1 MDTNNTVSQA
11 NAILDYMSKGHAITG
26 IEALNLFGC
35 FRLPARI
42 ADLKKV
48 GHKIKSEMVKLANGK
63 RVAQYTLLEPSLF

>member
-1 MDTNNTVSQA
+1 METNSTVSQA
-11 NAILDYMSKGHAITG
+11 NAILDYMSKGNTITG

-48 GHKIKSEMVKLANGK
+48 GHQIKSEMIKLTNGK
-63 RVAQYTLLEPSLF
+63 RAAQYTLLEPSLF

>member
-1 MDTNNTVSQA
+1 MDTNSTVSQA
-11 NAILDYMSKGHAITG
+11 NAILDYMSKGHIITG

>member
-1 MDTNNTVSQA
+1 MTTTVSQS
-11 NAILDYMSKGHAITG
+11 NAILAYMQKGNTITG

-48 GHKIKSEMVKLANGK
+48 GYKIKSEMIKLTNGK

>member
-11 NAILDYMSKGHAITG
+11 NAILDYMSKGNTITG

-48 GHKIKSEMVKLANGK
+48 GHQIKSEMVKLNNGK
-63 RVAQYTLLEPSLF
+63 RVAQYTLLEPALF

>member
-1 MDTNNTVSQA
+1 
-11 NAILDYMSKGHAITG
+11 MSKGNSITG

-48 GHKIKSEMVKLANGK
+48 GHKIKSEMVKLTNGK

>member
-1 MDTNNTVSQA
+1 MDTNTTVSQA
-11 NAILDYMSKGHAITG
+11 NAILDYMSKGNTITG